1 MGTPAEETSLEST
14 EEVQSTT
21 SDQGNTPGQNPAW
34 NEVLSL
40 LPEQFH
46 GPVTQHFQ
54 KWDQAA
60 NSRIEAANAKV
71 KEFES
76 YAPFVEHGI
85 DFDTISNGLNLM
97 HTLNNDPQ
105 QLYDALRETYGLT
118 HKEAAEAVQEVSEE
132 VADESTP
139 NPKLQQLEEGFNV
152 LAQAYLTDQ
161 EAKRTAEVDAW
172 TESQFAEAKKKY
184 GDFDEGYVM
193 DRIVAKNAAD
203 EDYTVDEAVQDYQ
216 KLVSSIVESNPR
228 PFAPRVLGGTSGG
241 GSGLPSQATDVTKL
255 SDSDTK
261 KLVEEM
267 ARRHAQ
273 QT

>member
-1 MGTPAEETSLEST
+1 MGTPAEETSSEST
-14 EEVQSTT
+14 EEVQGTGT
-21 SDQGNTPGQNPAW
+21 DTPGQNPAW

-60 NSRIEAANAKV
+60 NSRVEAANAKV
-71 KEFES
+71 KEYEA

-85 DFDTISNGLNLM
+85 EFDTLSQGLNLM

-105 QLYDALRETYGLT
+105 SLYDALRETYGLT
-118 HKEAAEAVQEVSEE
+118 HKEAVEAAEELVEEVS
-132 VADESTP
+132 DESTP
-139 NPKLQQLEEGFNV
+139 NPKLQQLEDGFNV
-152 LAQAYLTDQ
+152 LAQAYLTEQ
-161 EAKRTAEVDAW
+161 EAKNNAAVDAQLESELTALKKEHGEFDVDFVLDRVLARS
-172 TESQFAEAKKKY
+172 TEDSTYPLSDAVKDY
-184 GDFDEGYVM
+184 
-193 DRIVAKNAAD
+193 KNM
-203 EDYTVDEAVQDYQ
+203 VD
-216 KLVSSIVESNPR
+216 SIIQQNPR

-255 SDSDTK
+255 SDSETK